1 MDYTIY
7 HTPSSQS
14 SYPLLGS
21 LHLVFRS
28 LIDIYKD
35 LECKIKYHHF
45 IQNFKTSNI
54 KKNLKEKRKKKDDM
68 GVIKHSNLLV
78 TTFLMS
84 LLPFTIESQSHVGI
98 IFPLRKYG
106 NIVSGADVT
115 KV

>member
-1 MDYTIY
+1 
-7 HTPSSQS
+7 
-14 SYPLLGS
+14 
-21 LHLVFRS
+21 
-28 LIDIYKD
+28 
-35 LECKIKYHHF
+35 
-45 IQNFKTSNI
+45 
-54 KKNLKEKRKKKDDM
+54 M

-115 KV
+115 KALKDAWNDACASVRPSAVVIPN